1 MNTEKI
7 NSKKIITTY
16 AGEEYKLHIVDK
28 DFDYNEDLFYETY
41 QKAFQEVIK
50 IIGYNNQDDSEIL
63 EMSNNIIAFCGERGQ
78 GKSSAMISFA
88 KILENSRNDNIEKY
102 FREYVK
108 KLNNKTFYPINRIDP
123 TELENQQSILNV
135 ILSRIFFKFKE
146 AINNNIIDNF
156 YEKNEILKLF
166 QKCFKSVNLIKEK
179 SEKSSEPLY
188 GDDLEFLS
196 NLGDNTEIKKNL
208 STLINKFLNFVAK
221 KDYLVILI
229 DDSDLNVKNA
239 YSITEDI
246 RKYLMIP
253 NVIILM
259 AAKTDQFNK
268 AVEQEY
274 VNSFKLLADAGQMP
288 YHQFYQMA
296 TKYISK
302 LIPGTRKINLPD
314 LSFYSDTEEFDYHL
328 KYIEKT
334 KNNEKDKKIIINDDL
349 QRGLLDFIYKKTGLI
364 FLVPSNHTHNIV
376 PNTMRELVNLL
387 SVLNNLKDLKEY
399 RSFEEMDSEYII
411 RRISNLQV
419 FEKYFIDSWIE
430 ENVYGE
436 YHKYIND
443 WYKASWKNKNKLL
456 IYYLSGMIPAL
467 INSNPQNENFMPKSI
482 NRKKNIYQEDWEENL
497 FSFGNSL
504 NKLDELDSI
513 CPLNEIYK
521 FTFAIRTLFSINLN
535 KFILQR
541 IAAEKKGNCEKL
553 KDINEYIVSVFGD
566 KINDY
571 VPKENRVGY
580 IDINK
585 NFNRNRNRASFSIEV
600 NSNNY
605 EKFKSIL
612 DENNENFIFELF
624 CDLQEQNITGNGR
637 RISYDISTPLI
648 KTLLYP
654 LYIKQNEEYDQ
665 EYFQKLRY
673 ICFCIISNFDVL
685 HKVKKYLQI
694 KTNPGI
700 GSGKEGLI
708 NHIGNFYDR
717 ILKALQGIS
726 EIKLTV
732 DFNKL
737 IEGLKNAT
745 DVLDFIYNRGFV
757 DNDEAIKD
765 FIQNLY
771 PYISTDTTDK
781 LNDRMHETYVIF
793 SRLYNYEIFDTRKYI
808 NDLRTLEKKRNGSKK
823 KEVKK
828 STCLEYQAQ
837 INKLRANVKKELEA
851 MVK

>member
-28 DFDYNEDLFYETY
+28 DFNYNEDLFYETY
-41 QKAFQEVIK
+41 QKAFREVIK
-50 IIGYNNQDDSEIL
+50 IISYNNQDNSEIL

-78 GKSSAMISFA
+78 GKSSAMISFS
-88 KILENSRNDNIEKY
+88 KILENSQNDNIETY
-102 FREYVK
+102 FAEYVK

-146 AINNNIIDNF
+146 AINNNKIDNL

-179 SEKSSEPLY
+179 SEKSSDLLY

-208 STLINKFLNFVAK
+208 SKLINKFLNFVAE

-259 AAKTDQFNK
+259 ATKTDQFNR

-274 VNSFKLLADAGQMP
+274 VNSFKLLADAGQIP

-314 LSFYSDTEEFDYHL
+314 LSFYSDTEEFNYYL
-328 KYIEKT
+328 RYIEKA
-334 KNNEKDKKIIINDDL
+334 KDNEKDKKIIINDDL
-349 QRGLLDFIYKKTGLI
+349 QKGLLDFIYKKTGLI
-364 FLVPSNHTHNIV
+364 FLAPSSYTHNIV

-387 SVLNNLKDLKEY
+387 SVLNNLKDLEEY
-399 RSFEEMDSEYII
+399 HSFEEMKTEYII

-430 ENVYGE
+430 ENVNSE
-436 YHKYIND
+436 YHTYITD

-456 IYYLSGMIPAL
+456 IYYLSVVLKMLPDIVTKEYLARQ
-467 INSNPQNENFMPKSI
+467 IIEKTTSVYQDDFDNSK
-482 NRKKNIYQEDWEENL
+482 
-497 FSFGNSL
+497 FSYGNSL
-504 NKLDELDSI
+504 NRLDEINSM
-513 CPLNEIYK
+513 CPLNGIYK
-521 FTFAIRTLFSINLN
+521 FTFAIKTLFSINLN
-535 KFILQR
+535 KFLLERIL
-541 IAAEKKGNCEKL
+541 AEKSGDFEKL
-553 KDINEYIVSVFGD
+553 NDISEYIVNIFGD
-566 KINDY
+566 EINDY
-571 VPKENRVGY
+571 VAKENRIGY
-580 IDINK
+580 NEVNK
-585 NFNRNRNRASFSIEV
+585 TRERASFSTNMSANRYDKFEHML
-600 NSNNY
+600 NDNN
-605 EKFKSIL
+605 EKF
-612 DENNENFIFELF
+612 IFDLF
-624 CDLQEQNITGNGR
+624 CDIQEKNANGNQTIISCNI
-637 RISYDISTPLI
+637 SAPLI
-648 KTLLYP
+648 KILLHNSYQGQD
-654 LYIKQNEEYDQ
+654 K

-673 ICFCIISNFDVL
+673 KCFCIISNSDVL
-685 HKVKKYLQI
+685 HKIKNTLQL
-694 KTNPGI
+694 KNNPGPS
-700 GSGKEGLI
+700 SGRMGLI
-708 NHIGNFYDR
+708 NHIESFYNR
-717 ILKALQGIS
+717 ISKTLDGI
-726 EIKLTV
+726 
-732 DFNKL
+732 NKL
-737 IEGLKNAT
+737 DVSVGFQELINELINAK
-745 DVLDFIYNRGFV
+745 DVLDFIYNRGFIDV
-757 DNDEAIKD
+757 EEVIKE
-765 FIQNLY
+765 FIQELN
-771 PYISTDTTDK
+771 PYTSTHTTEMLNNRLIKTYEIFSKIYSYGISDTRNYMDK
-781 LNDRMHETYVIF
+781 LNA
-793 SRLYNYEIFDTRKYI
+793 
-808 NDLRTLEKKRNGSKK
+808 LEQKRNTSSK